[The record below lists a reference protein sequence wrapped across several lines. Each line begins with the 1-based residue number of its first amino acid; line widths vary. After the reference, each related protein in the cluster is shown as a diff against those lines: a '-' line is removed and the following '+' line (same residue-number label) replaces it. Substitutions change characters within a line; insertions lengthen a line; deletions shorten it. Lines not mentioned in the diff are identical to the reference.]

1 MTGTVMY
8 EDEYGSTIDR
18 PDANFIEIRWY
29 DATASFTTEGFNV
42 WLARFAGAVEAV
54 RRPAVLVDSVQ
65 FKMDLAR
72 MDRDWRDVNI
82 IPRYNKAGVRK
93 FAFLM
98 PEGMP
103 AIGTPPAVE
112 GPADFPTAYFGNRAD
127 ALAWLAAD

>member
-1 MTGTVMY
+1 MIGTVLF
-8 EDEYGSTIDR
+8 EDQYGSTIDR

-29 DATASFTTEGFNV
+29 DATLSFTSEGFNA
-42 WLARFAGAVEAV
+42 WLQRFAGEVEAV

-65 FKMDLAR
+65 FRMDMAH
-72 MDRDWRDVNI
+72 MDRDWRDANI

-103 AIGTPPAVE
+103 AIGAPPTVD
-112 GPADFPTAYFGNRAD
+112 GPAEFPTAYFGGRAD
-127 ALAWLAAD
+127 ALAWLVA

>member
-1 MTGTVMY
+1 MIGTVLF

-29 DATASFTTEGFNV
+29 DATASFTTEGFNS
-42 WLARFAGAVEAV
+42 WLQRFAGAVEAV

-65 FKMDLAR
+65 FRMDMAR
-72 MDRDWRDVNI
+72 MDAEWRDANI

-103 AIGTPPAVE
+103 AIGAPPTVE
-112 GPADFPTAYFGNRAD
+112 GPADFPTAYFGSRAD
-127 ALAWLAAD
+127 ALAWLVA